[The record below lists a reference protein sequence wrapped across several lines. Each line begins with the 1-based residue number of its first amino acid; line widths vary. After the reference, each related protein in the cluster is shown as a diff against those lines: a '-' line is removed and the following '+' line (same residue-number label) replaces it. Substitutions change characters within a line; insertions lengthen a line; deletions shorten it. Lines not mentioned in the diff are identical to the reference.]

1 MSKNS
6 IFYKII
12 NSQKKGIPLGIY
24 SVCTANQFVIKAA
37 LEKGINDHSFV
48 LIESTCNQ
56 VNQYGGY
63 SGMKPIDF
71 KNFVYSEAKQIGF
84 PLERLILGGDHLGPN
99 PWRDQSAESAMNQA
113 DQLIEEYV
121 LSGYLKIHL
130 DTSMVLG
137 DDLLGRK
144 ALAMEVIADRA
155 ARLALTAEKAYQ
167 KRKKQNTAAAAPVY
181 VIGSEVPIPG
191 GADSSETGLQVTKTV
206 DFKKTVAVFKDYF
219 TKNNLDDAWARVI
232 AVVVQP
238 GVEFDASLVHDYQR
252 EQARELSQSLRE
264 YPGLV
269 FEAHSTD
276 YQKDAALR
284 YLVEDGFAILK
295 VGPALTFALRE
306 ALFLLNRIE
315 EELLQG
321 NREKSSNLIS
331 TLDAV
336 MVKNPANWKG
346 YYDES
351 DQEIRLARKFSL
363 SDRVRY
369 YWEFPEVKKSVG
381 RLLDNLSKQKI
392 PLSVLSQYMPE
403 QFKKIRAGE
412 LKNQPYSLIKDRILN
427 VLDSYAKAV
436 NE

>member
-1 MSKNS
+1 MPKTKLLTE
-6 IFYKII
+6 IVER
-12 NSQKKGIPLGIY
+12 QKRGYASGVY
-24 SVCTANQFVIKAA
+24 AVCTANQFVIQTA
-37 LEKGINDHSFV
+37 LEKGLNDHSFV

-63 SGMKPIDF
+63 SGMKPADF
-71 KNFVYSEAKQIGF
+71 KKYVYTEAKQIGF

-99 PWRDQSAESAMNQA
+99 PWQDQSAESAMNQA
-113 DQLIEEYV
+113 EQLIEGYV

-130 DTSMVLG
+130 DTSMGLG
-137 DDLLGRK
+137 DDLLGIK
-144 ALAMEVIADRA
+144 ALEMEVIAERA

-167 KRKKQNTAAAAPVY
+167 KRKKQNTAVAAPVY

-206 DFKKTVAVFKDYF
+206 DFKETVAVFKDYF
-219 TKNNLDDAWARVI
+219 AKNNLGDAWARVI

-238 GVEFDASLVHDYQR
+238 GVEFDAYSVHDYQR
-252 EQARELSQSLRE
+252 EQARELSQSIRE

-284 YLVEDGFAILK
+284 NLVEDGFAILK

-321 NREKSSNLIS
+321 NREKCSNLIS

-336 MVKNPANWKG
+336 MVKNPANWKS
-346 YYDES
+346 YYNGNE
-351 DQEIRLARKFSL
+351 QEIRLARKFSL
-363 SDRVRY
+363 SDRIRY
-369 YWEFPEVKKSVG
+369 YWEFPEVKRSVG
-381 RLLDNLSKQKI
+381 QLLDNLCKHKI

-403 QFKKIRAGE
+403 QYKKIREGE
-412 LKNQPYSLIKDRILN
+412 LKNQPHSLIKDRILN

-436 NE
+436 K